1 VRRYAYIYLS
11 NTNRAIFAIGGG
23 ARAKTLTMSAEEILR
38 RALLVLRLRR
48 ATRAAEKVRCRGSV
62 RPGCARTGVSNH
74 WATTT
79 ERASRFQPPRSCGS
93 DAESPWLPVMR
104 TKIDG
109 LRTVTHTY
117 QLTTFSRKRKL
128 GRAHTLSRQGGS
140 RAPPPSI
147 TPDNL
152 LPKAQSG
159 LVIFDPRRAHRRA
172 RQGGN
177 S

>member
-1 VRRYAYIYLS
+1 
-11 NTNRAIFAIGGG
+11 
-23 ARAKTLTMSAEEILR
+23 
-38 RALLVLRLRR
+38 
-48 ATRAAEKVRCRGSV
+48 VRCRGSV

-128 GRAHTLSRQGGS
+128 GRA
-140 RAPPPSI
+140 RAALKANRATPSI

-159 LVIFDPRRAHRRA
+159 LVIFDPRPPAGASMRKLYWESVYCFSLLFLENLHLEWELILYQSSCFSVAQILECHKTKLDKNLSNRKPK
-172 RQGGN
+172 N
-177 S
+177 